1 MVHISFGMNA
11 PASPHLLSEI
21 AIVARMAAATLGSEK
36 IDWLWYAQDYAR
48 IRDAIEAVVE
58 GFERYNERVA
68 VPGGFHLTPAA
79 RNRVWQ
85 TPSGKAQFL
94 VNRIDKDTPINRARA
109 QYGDKLMVLMTTRS
123 HDQYN
128 TTIYGLDDRYRG
140 VFGLRRVVFINPAD
154 LARLGLEAGQH
165 VDITSVWDDGVQRHV
180 EDFVLVEYDIPQG
193 CLGAY
198 YPETNPLVPLESTGD
213 GCGTPTSKSV
223 PVLLTP
229 SRHQPAAAA

>member
-1 MVHISFGMNA
+1 MVM
-11 PASPHLLSEI
+11 
-21 AIVARMAAATLGSEK
+21 
-36 IDWLWYAQDYAR
+36 
-48 IRDAIEAVVE
+48 
-58 GFERYNERVA
+58 
-68 VPGGFHLTPAA
+68 
-79 RNRVWQ
+79 
-85 TPSGKAQFL
+85 
-94 VNRIDKDTPINRARA
+94 
-109 QYGDKLMVLMTTRS
+109 MTTRS

-154 LARLGLEAGQH
+154 RERLGLEAGQH

-180 EDFVLVEYDIPQG
+180 EDFVLVDYDIPQG

-229 SRHQPAAAA
+229 SRSQPAVAA